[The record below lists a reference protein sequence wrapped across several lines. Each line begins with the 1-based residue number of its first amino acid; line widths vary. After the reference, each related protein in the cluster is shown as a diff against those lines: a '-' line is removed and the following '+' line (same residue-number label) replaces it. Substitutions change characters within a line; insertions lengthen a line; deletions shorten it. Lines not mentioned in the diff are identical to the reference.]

1 MIKLVKKFLIISLLI
16 ITNFI
21 VYIAKFI
28 NSFIKENKD
37 NIKKYYRSFRCVLKE
52 ELEK

>member
-1 MIKLVKKFLIISLLI
+1 MIKLIKKFLIISLLV

-21 VYIAKFI
+21 VYIAKII
-28 NSFIKENKD
+28 NNFIKENKD